1 MALLIIHILDTE
13 QKVFSETFLVKIQ
26 KLLAEKKSS
35 SKKQYDGYNQAP
47 KKIWGV
53 LGNFKENPHHENTGC
68 GLEILC
74 TKTNTF

>member
-47 KKIWGV
+47 KKI
-53 LGNFKENPHHENTGC
+53 
-68 GLEILC
+68 
-74 TKTNTF
+74 